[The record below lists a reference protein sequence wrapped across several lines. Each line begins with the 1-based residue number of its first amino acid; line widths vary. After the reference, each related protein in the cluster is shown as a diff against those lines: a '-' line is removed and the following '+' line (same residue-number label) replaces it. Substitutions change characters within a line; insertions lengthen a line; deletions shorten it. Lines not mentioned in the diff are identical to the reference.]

1 MVHKNWDKKFLAF
14 LHRFNSL
21 ASEKERG
28 SKVKNIFFHCTL
40 FSLSFFFSFFK
51 VSSILVIF
59 SSTLEKSGWREKVF
73 ISSVLERRLI
83 FRVLVQ
89 IIALWIF
96 LDFSVP
102 RTFFPSFSFSLSLVS
117 HQSVW
122 QERNC
127 TSRCFCL
134 LEIPLFQRS
143 VRISRGRRFAD
154 GRNSSER
161 RRIFVNVSLL
171 SPDYRTIIW
180 DFLFFN
186 IKHWFH

>member
-83 FRVLVQ
+83 FRVLVR

-102 RTFFPSFSFSLSLVS
+102 RMFPLSRSLSLWFPTRVYDRKEIARPVASACWKFPFFNDRFEYREEDALQMGEILNESNIRKRFSLVS
-117 HQSVW
+117 RLSYDYLGF
-122 QERNC
+122 
-127 TSRCFCL
+127 S
-134 LEIPLFQRS
+134 LFQ
-143 VRISRGRRFAD
+143 
-154 GRNSSER
+154 
-161 RRIFVNVSLL
+161 
-171 SPDYRTIIW
+171 Y
-180 DFLFFN
+180 
-186 IKHWFH
+186 